1 MTLLEMATRMQ
12 DLAHSPDILDAVDQ
26 YYADDV
32 TVVEAT
38 GETATGKETQK
49 GRVQEFFK
57 SVKTMHG
64 GGVTAIAANETAP
77 GTGVVF
83 VETSDDIDFHEGGR
97 MQFEEVAVQTW
108 ENGKIVHERFYY
120 TPPPSE

>member
-1 MTLLEMATRMQ
+1 MTLLEKATHLQ
-12 DLAHSPDILDAVDQ
+12 ELANSPDILDAVDL

-38 GETATGKETQK
+38 GDSFSGKDTQK
-49 GRVQEFFK
+49 GRIQEFFSTLK
-57 SVKTMHG
+57 AHHG

-83 VETSDDIDFHEGGR
+83 VETSDDMEFAEGGR
-97 MQFEEVAVQTW
+97 MQFEQVAVQTW
-108 ENGKIVHERFYY
+108 EDGKVVHERFYY
-120 TPPPSE
+120 VPPPSA